1 MDYVRKLMPLRIP
14 SCWSVRHNGFMEGED
29 PCARFVESED
39 IIWMEQCD
47 MSTGGSTGIFLDLG
61 WYGSREA
68 GEFVL
73 CCFERD
79 RDHLIRRFA
88 SRDRLEIAYV
98 LEQWL
103 ITPDPLIGV
112 KTS

>member
-1 MDYVRKLMPLRIP
+1 
-14 SCWSVRHNGFMEGED
+14 MEGEH
-29 PCARFVESED
+29 PSASFVESED

-61 WYGSREA
+61 LQGSRES

-79 RDHLIRRFA
+79 RDHLINA
-88 SRDRLEIAYV
+88 SQVATVWRSHTCWSNVMPHIA
-98 LEQWL
+98 EN
-103 ITPDPLIGV
+103 IGLLG
-112 KTS
+112 